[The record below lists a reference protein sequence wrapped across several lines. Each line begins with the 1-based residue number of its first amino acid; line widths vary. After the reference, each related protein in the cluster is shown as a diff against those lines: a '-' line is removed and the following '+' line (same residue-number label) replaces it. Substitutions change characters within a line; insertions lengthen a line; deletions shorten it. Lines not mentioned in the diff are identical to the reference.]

1 MSNSIKPE
9 DLQKVAQ
16 QYLIEYTDNIE
27 EAVIEVTDELS
38 EQALA
43 ELKQKSP
50 RGEGTRK
57 NPYYK
62 GWSRKKEAKKR
73 RYVMKLHNK
82 TNPSL
87 THLLE
92 KRTHN

>member
-9 DLQKVAQ
+9 DLQKVVQ
-16 QYLIEYTDNIE
+16 QYLIEYTDDIE
-27 EAVIEVTDELS
+27 KEVIEVTDELS
-38 EQALA
+38 GQALT

-50 RGEGTRK
+50 RREGTRK

-73 RYVMKLHNK
+73 RYVMKLYNK